1 MHIALDYDGTVTEDP
16 DGWAN
21 FIGLMRQRG
30 HRITIVTFRKPEE
43 ETADLRWFAG
53 TNLTPIVFT
62 ARHPKK
68 EWCDARGIKIDVW
81 IDDEPSLIINKS
93 DWSDQQYEEWKK
105 SIYEDLS
112 SGLTQEPGYTRT
124 DQRNSGGDHS

>member
-1 MHIALDYDGTVTEDP
+1 MQIALDYDGTVTEDP
-16 DGWAN
+16 EGWADVV
-21 FIGLMRQRG
+21 GLLRQRG
-30 HRITIVTFRKPEE
+30 HQIVIVTFRKPEE

-53 TNLTPIVFT
+53 VNLLPILFT
-62 ARHPKK
+62 ARNPKK
-68 EWCDARGIKIDVW
+68 AWCEERGIKIDVW

-112 SGLTQEPGYTRT
+112 SGLTQEPGYTGT
-124 DQRNSGGDHS
+124 DKGNSGGD